1 MATKIETGGGYQAGY
16 DDGRTDGY
24 NQGYN
29 VGHLIIG
36 GSIVDIPAGWKLV
49 HYPSGNGVC
58 AAGSKIPIVVACG
71 GSYGTGST
79 NAACGA
85 VVYAGSGNVTIWNV
99 KLNTGN
105 GAQVFVD
112 NSINIYVPAYFS
124 SLSDLLT
131 ITGVGSYGYAHWANV
146 VWMLEK
152 Q

>member
-1 MATKIETGGGYQAGY
+1 MPTKIDSGGGYQQGY
-16 DDGRTDGY
+16 DDGHADGY
-24 NQGYN
+24 GI
-29 VGHLIIG
+29 GHLIVG
-36 GSIVDIPAGWKLV
+36 SSIVDIPAGWKLV

-99 KLNTGN
+99 RLNTGN
-105 GAQVFVD
+105 SAQFFVD

-124 SLSDLLT
+124 SLDNLLT

>member
-16 DDGRTDGY
+16 DDGHADGY
-24 NQGYN
+24 GI
-29 VGHLIIG
+29 GHLIVG
-36 GSIVDIPAGWKLV
+36 SSIVDIPAGWKLV

-71 GSYGTGST
+71 GSYGTAST
-79 NAACGA
+79 SAACGA

-99 KLNTGN
+99 RMNTESR
-105 GAQVFVD
+105 AQLAVD
-112 NSINIYVPAYFS
+112 KSINIYVPAYF
-124 SLSDLLT
+124 DTMQKLLT
-131 ITGVGSYGYAHWANV
+131 ITGVSSYGYAHWANV

>member
-1 MATKIETGGGYQAGY
+1 MPTKIDSGGGYQAGY
-16 DDGRTDGY
+16 DDGHADGY
-24 NQGYN
+24 GI
-29 VGHLIIG
+29 GHLIVG
-36 GSIVDIPAGWKLV
+36 GSIVDVPAGWKLV
-49 HYPSGNGVC
+49 HYPSENGTCSAGN
-58 AAGSKIPIVVACG
+58 KIPIVVACG

-79 NAACGA
+79 DAACGA

-105 GAQVFVD
+105 GAQVFV
-112 NSINIYVPAYFS
+112 NSSIRIYVPAYFS

>member
-16 DDGRTDGY
+16 DDGHADGY
-24 NQGYN
+24 GID
-29 VGHLIIG
+29 HLIVG
-36 GSIVDIPAGWKLV
+36 SSIVDIPAGWKLV

-99 KLNTGN
+99 RLNTGN
-105 GAQVFVD
+105 SAQVFVD

-124 SLSDLLT
+124 SLDNLLT

>member
-16 DDGRTDGY
+16 DDGHADGY
-24 NQGYN
+24 GI
-29 VGHLIIG
+29 GHLIVG
-36 GSIVDIPAGWKLV
+36 SSIVDIPAGWKLV

-99 KLNTGN
+99 KLNTESR
-105 GAQVFVD
+105 AQIFVD

-124 SLSDLLT
+124 SLDNLLT